1 MSIASIIKNGD
12 KKTLLCRTNGV
23 CAHTIQIMLSN
34 NDTIDDVVFIGGCQ
48 GNARAVDRLIKGM
61 SVQQVIDKL
70 DGVQCS
76 NKGTSCTDQ
85 LAQALKEYLHK

>member
-1 MSIASIIKNGD
+1 M
-12 KKTLLCRTNGV
+12 
-23 CAHTIQIMLSN
+23 
-34 NDTIDDVVFIGGCQ
+34 VFIGGCQ

-61 SVQQVIDKL
+61 PVQQVIDKL